1 MPEFVSYIL
10 VFAILI
16 FVFVLLVKQPIEKQG
31 TDQSFDEQEI
41 KRAGTHGEIVF
52 RHKIRDVLDSDDVLL
67 NNVEVEVEDE
77 SENERTEIDSLI
89 INKNGIFIVEVKNYN
104 GRLYGD
110 AEDYE
115 WKKYK
120 TTKGGQVF
128 SKTVR
133 NPIKQVNRH
142 IFVLSRF
149 LKENNLKIW
158 IKGYVYFVNDNSPVE
173 DERVIRDE
181 YELEEII
188 HQNQGRIYDE
198 KTIQKAISLLEQ
210 NQDLL

>member
-1 MPEFVSYIL
+1 MPGLIIFALALVVVFVI
-10 VFAILI
+10 ILI
-16 FVFVLLVKQPIEKQG
+16 KQSADEKQG

-52 RHKIRDVLDSDDVLL
+52 RHKIRDVLDSNDVLL

-77 SENERTEIDSLI
+77 DLRTEIDSLI

-104 GRLYGD
+104 GKLYGD
-110 AEDYE
+110 ADDRE
-115 WKKYK
+115 WDKYK
-120 TTKGGQVF
+120 ITPGGQVF

-133 NPIKQVNRH
+133 NPFKQINRN
-142 IFVLSRF
+142 IYILSKYLR
-149 LKENNLKIW
+149 ENNLKIW

-188 HQNQGRIYDE
+188 HQNQGKTYDE

-210 NQDLL
+210 NQLNL

>member
-1 MPEFVSYIL
+1 MPGLIIFALALVVVFVI
-10 VFAILI
+10 ILI
-16 FVFVLLVKQPIEKQG
+16 KQSADEKQG
-31 TDQSFDEQEI
+31 TNQSFDEQEI

-128 SKTVR
+128 VKTVR

-149 LKENNLKIW
+149 LRENNLKIW

-173 DERVIRDE
+173 DERVISDE

-188 HQNQGRIYDE
+188 HQNQGKTYDE
-198 KTIQKAISLLEQ
+198 KTIQKAVRLLK
-210 NQDLL
+210 

>member
-1 MPEFVSYIL
+1 MPELIL
-10 VFAILI
+10 LALAVLIVIVVILT
-16 FVFVLLVKQPIEKQG
+16 KQSIKKYEIKQAGKQG
-31 TDQSFDEQEI
+31 ESIFKD
-41 KRAGTHGEIVF
+41 
-52 RHKIRDVLDSDDVLL
+52 KIRYILDSDDVLL
-67 NNVEVEVEDE
+67 NNVEIKVDDL
-77 SENERTEIDSLI
+77 RTEIDSLI

-104 GRLYGD
+104 GKLYGD
-110 AEDYE
+110 ADDYE

-142 IFVLSRF
+142 IFVLSRY

-158 IKGYVYFVNDNSPVE
+158 INGYVYFVNDNSPVE

-181 YELEEII
+181 YELEELI
-188 HQNQGRIYDE
+188 HQNQGKTYDE
-198 KTIQKAISLLEQ
+198 KTIQKAVRLLK
-210 NQDLL
+210 

>member
-1 MPEFVSYIL
+1 MPELIMFALALVVVFVI
-10 VFAILI
+10 ILI
-16 FVFVLLVKQPIEKQG
+16 KQSADEKQG

-41 KRAGTHGEIVF
+41 KRAGTYGEIVF

-77 SENERTEIDSLI
+77 DLRTEIDSLI
-89 INKNGIFIVEVKNYN
+89 INKNGIFIVEIKNYN
-104 GRLYGD
+104 GKLYGD
-110 AEDYE
+110 ADDYE

-158 IKGYVYFVNDNSPVE
+158 INGYVYFVNDNSPVE

-198 KTIQKAISLLEQ
+198 KTIQKAIRLLK
-210 NQDLL
+210 

>member
-1 MPEFVSYIL
+1 MPGLIIFALALVVVFVI
-10 VFAILI
+10 ILI
-16 FVFVLLVKQPIEKQG
+16 KQSADEKQG

-52 RHKIRDVLDSDDVLL
+52 RHKIRDVLDSNDVLL

-77 SENERTEIDSLI
+77 DLRTEIDSLI

-104 GRLYGD
+104 GKLYGD
-110 AEDYE
+110 ADDRE
-115 WKKYK
+115 WDKYK
-120 TTKGGQVF
+120 ITPGGQVF

-133 NPIKQVNRH
+133 NPFKQINRN
-142 IFVLSRF
+142 IYILSKYLR
-149 LKENNLKIW
+149 ENNLKIW

-173 DERVIRDE
+173 DERVISDE

-188 HQNQGRIYDE
+188 HQNQGKTYDE

-210 NQDLL
+210 NQLNL

>member
-1 MPEFVSYIL
+1 MPELIIFALAL
-10 VFAILI
+10 VVVIVIVLI
-16 FVFVLLVKQPIEKQG
+16 KQSVENQG
-31 TDQSFDEQEI
+31 TDQSFDTQEI

-67 NNVEVEVEDE
+67 NNVEIEVEDE
-77 SENERTEIDSLI
+77 KDLRTEIDSLI

-110 AEDYE
+110 ADEYE

-120 TTKGGQVF
+120 TTPGGQVF

-133 NPIKQVNRH
+133 NPFKQNKRN
-142 IFVLSRF
+142 IYILSRY
-149 LKENNLKIW
+149 LRENNLKIW
-158 IKGYVYFVNDNSPVE
+158 INGYVYFVNDNSPVD
-173 DERVIRDE
+173 DECVIRDE

-188 HQNQGRIYDE
+188 HQNQGKTYDE
-198 KTIQKAISLLEQ
+198 KTIQKAISLLK
-210 NQDLL
+210 NCNL